1 MRMYNGR
8 PRKKYVTGNIGS
20 LAQDEVFVFG
30 SNLDGFLGGGAA
42 RAAFNK
48 FGAVWG
54 KGGGQGFKG
63 RVMPFLQCMADRT
76 QLSHTLTSSL
86 LSQRNILN
94 SISM

>member
-54 KGGGQGFKG
+54 KGGRASRAELCHSYNAWRTG
-63 RVMPFLQCMADRT
+63 R
-76 QLSHTLTSSL
+76 
-86 LSQRNILN
+86 N
-94 SISM
+94 

>member
-42 RAAFNK
+42 PCRIQQ
-48 FGAVWG
+48 VRSRM
-54 KGGGQGFKG
+54 GQGG
-63 RVMPFLQCMADRT
+63 RASRAELCHSYNAWRT
-76 QLSHTLTSSL
+76 G
-86 LSQRNILN
+86 RN
-94 SISM
+94 

>member
-54 KGGGQGFKG
+54 KGGGRASRAELCHSYNAWRTG
-63 RVMPFLQCMADRT
+63 R
-76 QLSHTLTSSL
+76 
-86 LSQRNILN
+86 N
-94 SISM
+94 